1 MKKVDTKSIRS
12 GTSQENRFLKALD
25 FDYVKIDERSFE
37 DLLVFAYGF
46 SKLINFY
53 NPQGQIDGDW
63 SEFLNDET
71 VILATIIDSNP
82 TEIEIRFKN
91 NLQKANLF
99 LNKKKKLVYLKKC
112 FEEIHSLASRFET
125 WLQKLKAVESFT
137 NEEVSIRNE
146 VVNAVSSKLSGA
158 LARLKEYESLAK
170 EKSVLGTGMNLAYEK
185 FSSVWKLDAQT
196 SKRFSISGD
205 SSEDKIRN
213 ITEAL
218 DLIFQEFYETLLYL
232 KIKAPEY
239 LSQSLKS
246 DKHYPEVALF
256 LAFLKLFKYAQ
267 GDINNLSRRHLE
279 FYYAQV
285 LRQTPK
291 PAVLDKVYL
300 KFQLYDTALSAEVK
314 KGSEFLAGMDEAGN
328 DIIYKADYNL
338 IVNKAKIEKLNTIYI
353 NNNPLNI
360 KGVRKELYSNI
371 LSARIPLERQIV
383 ESSDLDNLPALKTYA
398 TFGENQ
404 ETKGEDEK
412 TMTTAKIGFALS
424 SPNLVLTEGD
434 REITLSFY
442 FTPDSFGYMQQYIKD
457 IAMLNKVDEN
467 ETFIKIFMEAFSID
481 ITTDIGW
488 HKIDNYVV
496 KRDEENS
503 TLIVS
508 FIIKSSGPSIVN
520 FDKSLHYSAYAAT
533 NPVIRF
539 ILNSDGYIYPF
550 SLMNKLILDRLVID
564 TSVKGMKN
572 LVLHNNVGEINAAN
586 PFLPFG
592 PLPNIGSYLLIGSNE
607 IFQRSLNY
615 LKINI
620 EWYDLPRGNTGFK
633 EHYETYDLDIDNAS
647 YEVDLSVLDGGR
659 WHPLQHSERQN
670 FKLFRTED
678 DPLAPEPKPEGKLH
692 ESTFLNDIN
701 IDIISRTPNYSK
713 INDSLTY
720 DNMVQ
725 RGFVKLEL
733 TAPQHAFGHSV
744 YPTVLSKAATKN
756 IKRSF
761 LKKPTSEEEIPEQP
775 YTPMMK
781 SLSVDYGS
789 SSVISFDR
797 SKKTDETKSVGSLF
811 HIHPFGECLTFPD
824 NSKQFTMLL
833 PEYEFQGSLIIGL
846 ADLNPP
852 QTVTM
857 LFEMHDDYTVSSEE
871 DPPSIEWSYLVNNEW
886 TTLKASR
893 ILNDQTQGF
902 LRTGIINIE
911 LPSDIAKGNTILD
924 PNLFWLRAVVYKN
937 IEVASKLVSVTTQ
950 VLTATFEDVNNTAIM
965 GHHLDKPLPAGSI
978 RRSINNIVG
987 IQSVEQPLKSFN
999 GLPAEKPTKFYTRV
1013 AERLRH
1019 KKRAITSWDYERL
1032 ILQKF
1037 HEIYKV
1043 TCLPNMTSN
1052 NLDSP
1057 GSVLIVVTPYNTDM
1071 ANPNEPMA
1079 SSELL
1084 YKIKSYLQQFVS
1096 PFVKLEVRNPNFER
1110 LRIICSVKFKEGYN
1124 FGFYIQRL
1132 NDEIKRY
1139 ISRSILDSD
1148 RSVDLGGKINTSDIL
1163 SFMRTLPYV
1172 EFITKF
1178 SMIQTARDFQGRH
1191 MLLDTAREGDP
1202 KPYLNATKPWSVLV
1216 SANVHQ
1222 ITVLNEKMEQ
1232 QSRQAGI
1239 NYLELGEDFIVE

>member
-53 NPQGQIDGDW
+53 NPQGQVDGDW
-63 SEFLNDET
+63 SDFLNDET

-99 LNKKKKLVYLKKC
+99 LNKKKKLAYLQKC
-112 FEEIHSLASRFET
+112 FDEIHGIAARFEA

-137 NEEVSIRNE
+137 NEEIGIRNE
-146 VVNAVSSKLSGA
+146 VINAVSSKLSGA
-158 LARLKEYESLAK
+158 LRKLKAFDSLAEDK
-170 EKSVLGTGMNLAYEK
+170 GALGTGMELDYSI
-185 FSSVWKLDAQT
+185 FSNVWKLEEP
-196 SKRFSISGD
+196 IE
-205 SSEDKIRN
+205 EDFAVTGKTTVDKVKS
-213 ITEAL
+213 ITEVL
-218 DLIFQEFYETLLYL
+218 DQVFQEFYETLLYL
-232 KIKAPEY
+232 KIKAPEH

-256 LAFLKLFKYAQ
+256 LAFLKLFKIAQ
-267 GDINNLSRRHLE
+267 GDINNLNKRHLE
-279 FYYAQV
+279 FYYSQV
-285 LRQTPK
+285 LKQQPK
-291 PAVLDKVYL
+291 PAVYDKAYL
-300 KFQLYDTALSAEVK
+300 KFSLYDTAFSAEVK
-314 KGSEFLAGMDEAGN
+314 KGTEFLAGMDEEGN
-328 DIIYKADYNL
+328 DIIYKADHNL

-360 KGVRKELYSNI
+360 KGVKKDLYSNI
-371 LSARIPLERQIV
+371 LSSRIPLEKQV
-383 ESSDLDNLPALKTYA
+383 TEDESQPRLKTFA

-404 ETKGEDEK
+404 ETKGEEEK
-412 TMTTAKIGFALS
+412 TMSTANIGFAIS
-424 SPNLVLTEGD
+424 SPNLLLSEGD
-434 REITLSFY
+434 REISLTFH
-442 FTPDSFGYMQQYIKD
+442 FTNDSFAKLQQYLKD
-457 IAMLNKVDEN
+457 IAYVSDADEN
-467 ETFIKIFMEAFSID
+467 ETFIKIFMEAFRID
-481 ITTDIGW
+481 MSTDKGW
-488 HKIDNYVV
+488 HRVDNYVV
-496 KRDEENS
+496 KRNQSKS
-503 TLIVS
+503 TLTLS
-508 FIIKSSGPSIVN
+508 FDIKSSGPAVVN
-520 FDKSLHYSAYAAT
+520 FDKALHSGEFDHKA
-533 NPVIRF
+533 PVIRF
-539 ILNSDGYIYPF
+539 VLNSDGYIYPF
-550 SLMNKLILDRLVID
+550 SLLKSLVLDRLVID
-564 TSVKGMKN
+564 TNVKGMKN
-572 LVLHNNVGEINAAN
+572 LMLHNNVGEINADN
-586 PFLPFG
+586 PFYPFG
-592 PLPNIGSYLLIGSNE
+592 PIPGVGSYLLIGSNE
-607 IFQRSLNY
+607 IFQKSIND
-615 LKINI
+615 LKVNI

-633 EHYETYDLDIDNAS
+633 EYYDNYGLDIDNAS
-647 YEVDLSVLDGGR
+647 FEVDLSVLDGGR
-659 WHPLQHSERQN
+659 WFPMQPSERQR
-670 FKLFRTED
+670 FKLFRTTD
-678 DPLAPEPKPEGKLH
+678 DPLAEEPKPEGELH
-692 ESTFLNDIN
+692 DKTFIDNVD

-713 INDSLTY
+713 VNDSLTY
-720 DNMVQ
+720 NNMVQ
-725 RGFVKLEL
+725 RGFIKLEL
-733 TAPQHAFGHSV
+733 TGPQFAFAHSV
-744 YPTVLSKAATKN
+744 YPTVLSKMATKN

-761 LKKPTSEEEIPEQP
+761 LKKKDPDEDEVPNP
-775 YTPMMK
+775 AYTPLIK
-781 SLSVDYGS
+781 SLSLDYGS

-797 SKKTDETKSVGSLF
+797 SKKNDDASSVGCLF

-824 NSKQFTMLL
+824 NSKQSTLLL
-833 PEYEFQGSLIIGL
+833 PEYDFEGSLIIGFSGL
-846 ADLNPP
+846 KPP

-857 LFEMHDDYTVSSEE
+857 LFEMHDEFTVSSEE
-871 DPPSIEWSYLVNNEW
+871 DPPLIEWSYLVNNEW
-886 TTLKASR
+886 VLLKPSR

-902 LRTGIINIE
+902 LRTGIISIE
-911 LPSDIAKGNTILD
+911 LPSDLTNGNTILD
-924 PNLFWLRAVVYKN
+924 PNLHWIRAVVYKN
-937 IEVASKLVSVTTQ
+937 IDVASKLVSVTTQ
-950 VLTATFEDVNNTAIM
+950 VLTATFDDVNNTAVK
-965 GHHLDKPLPAGSI
+965 GHHLDQPLPAGSI
-978 RRSINNIVG
+978 RRSMNNIVG

-999 GLPAEKPTKFYTRV
+999 GLPEEKPQKFYTRI

-1019 KKRAITSWDYERL
+1019 KKRAITAWDYERL

-1037 HEIYKV
+1037 HEVYKV

-1084 YKIKSYLQQFVS
+1084 YKIKSYLQSFVS

-1110 LRIICSVKFKEGYN
+1110 LKIICSVKFKEGYN

-1139 ISRSILDSD
+1139 ISRSILDGD
-1148 RSVDLGGKINTSDIL
+1148 RSVDLGGRINTSDIL

-1172 EFITKF
+1172 DFITKF
-1178 SMIQTARDFQGRH
+1178 SMIQTARDFGGRH
-1191 MLLDTAREGDP
+1191 MLLDTAKEGDP

-1239 NYLELGEDFIVE
+1239 NYLELGQDFIVE